1 VAKWRD
7 VPAEFDWTESGL
19 KPVRAKRKKPPAKVS
34 VVGAV
39 VQQGAS
45 SPSTTAVTLTPSA
58 VQAASQE
65 TAQALDSILGLI
77 KPASSIVEVPLSPVE
92 SGVKEDLWEAPV
104 QLLEPAES
112 AIYPEGRP
120 ITNPNHLM
128 LFVWNGAEVWRIYTT
143 TGWSSKLHR
152 IDGKENPITNVIVEA
167 LIKAGHLVACRE
179 GIYRGV
185 KS

>member
-1 VAKWRD
+1 MAKWRD

-19 KPVRAKRKKPPAKVS
+19 KPVKAKKRKPPAKVS
-34 VVGAV
+34 VAGAA
-39 VQQGAS
+39 VQQAS
-45 SPSTTAVTLTPSA
+45 ATPSAATATLTPAA
-58 VQAASQE
+58 VQAAAQE

-77 KPASSIVEVPLSPVE
+77 KPASAVVEVPLSPVE
-92 SGVKEDLWEAPV
+92 SGVKEDLWESPV
-104 QLLEPAES
+104 QTLEPSES

-128 LFVWNGAEVWRIYTT
+128 LFVWNGAEVWRVYTT
-143 TGWSSKLHR
+143 AGWSSRLHR
-152 IDGKENPITNVIVEA
+152 IDGKENPITDVIVEA

-179 GIYRGV
+179 GVYRGV